1 MRNQVK
7 HVTVVRA
14 YSSKSHE
21 SPPEGL
27 HKGPGVIPRQEL
39 KKISEH
45 LAEDLGIMPKNL
57 PNEEKK

>member
-1 MRNQVK
+1 MRNHVK
-7 HVTVVRA
+7 HVSVVRA
-14 YSSKSHE
+14 YSGESHE

-45 LAEDLGIMPKNL
+45 LAGDLGMMPKNL

>member
-1 MRNQVK
+1 MK

-27 HKGPGVIPRQEL
+27 HKGPCVIARQEL
-39 KKISEH
+39 KKYLNI
-45 LAEDLGIMPKNL
+45 
-57 PNEEKK
+57 

>member
-1 MRNQVK
+1 MK
-7 HVTVVRA
+7 HVSVVRA
-14 YSSKSHE
+14 YSGKSHE

-27 HKGPGVIPRQEL
+27 HKGPSVISRQEL

-45 LAEDLGIMPKNL
+45 LAGDLGMMPKNL